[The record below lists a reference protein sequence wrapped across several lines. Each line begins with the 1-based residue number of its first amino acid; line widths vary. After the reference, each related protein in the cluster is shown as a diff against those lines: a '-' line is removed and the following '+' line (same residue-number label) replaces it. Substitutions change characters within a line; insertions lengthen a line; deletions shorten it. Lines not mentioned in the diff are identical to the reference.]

1 MQHLLAVAAHL
12 GLVPVLLAVE
22 VAVEIVAVLAPR
34 HGGHHGDMVAMLAPA
49 ANARGHGGVD
59 PVDHRR
65 IRREVDARR
74 PFSLRACLFPQRRPS
89 PSSPKATTTSPF
101 RRTLR
106 GMAMF
111 RLRFTVSSLKR

>member
-1 MQHLLAVAAHL
+1 MSRWAKEWSITYGSPGNLRVVDPCLDKEASVAGARRYIGNLRIAAMQHLLAVAAHL

-65 IRREVDARR
+65 IRRKV
-74 PFSLRACLFPQRRPS
+74 
-89 PSSPKATTTSPF
+89 
-101 RRTLR
+101 
-106 GMAMF
+106 
-111 RLRFTVSSLKR
+111 